1 MFELKYSV
9 AIRTLGT
16 AGDKYLRTLE
26 SLRDQTI
33 PPQKILVYIAEG
45 YPLPKETIG
54 IEEYVYVKKGMV
66 AQRAL
71 PYTEVETEYLLCTD
85 DDVYYP
91 PTAIE
96 EMFRLVK
103 ENKGD
108 VIAPDP
114 FPHDKLPLKI
124 KIAMIL
130 LLSSIPWICNKYS
143 GYGISWWGGQRYRN
157 KVKKNV
163 YESTT
168 NAGMCFLCKKKDF
181 LSIHLEDELW
191 LDNNIPWAIGDD
203 QIIFFKMYLN
213 GLKVLTWY
221 NSGIVH
227 LDAGASLKSVTKDKA
242 KMQTYCLAYF
252 RTAFRLKFIHNRANK
267 TRKVLMS
274 TGFIFLSIYTMFI
287 SLLFNIIRKC
297 PSLTYY
303 GIKAS
308 KQASKDFR
316 QGKI

>member
-1 MFELKYSV
+1 MSEFQYSV

-96 EMFRLVK
+96 DMYRLMK

-130 LLSSIPWICNKYS
+130 LLSSIPWIFNKKN

-168 NAGMCFLCKKKDF
+168 NAGMCFLCKKEDF

-191 LDNNIPWAIGDD
+191 MDNNIPWAIGDD
-203 QIIFFKMYLN
+203 QVIFYKMYLN

-227 LDAGASLKSVTKDKA
+227 LDAAASIKFITKEKA
-242 KMQTYCLAYF
+242 KIQTFCLSYF
-252 RTAFRLKFIHNRANK
+252 KTAFWLKFIYNRANK
-267 TRKVLMS
+267 PKKLFLKSSLFLMR
-274 TGFIFLSIYTMFI
+274 FYTLTVS
-287 SLLFNIIRKC
+287 SLYNILRLRPLMI
-297 PSLTYY
+297 YY
-303 GIKAS
+303 GIKGS
-308 KQASKDFR
+308 RQAKKDFK
-316 QGKI
+316 QEKI